1 MGIFNNINSAQ
12 GPVGLVLAGTQMYVE
27 RDCIE
32 WARNNIHDMDRQYRR
47 AVDHN
52 PDMTDE
58 WIPAGTGTLQG
69 EQFDEISYYGIDYI
83 FYIRQSPEDP
93 LGIDCKIALLDK
105 NRWIVI
111 QWGIKLDD
119 RLLSEMERVAEVN
132 KDKGVDARPRV
143 NIDIKSIT
151 ISSQYIN
158 IISGNPGNQQI
169 KSESG
174 NDLVLKSYLVM
185 NAWDEYSMNVMNGWW
200 DFDSEREMM
209 YTIPAIS
216 KITDTNIYQTNPY
229 IITPIRERVVNG
241 GYIV

>member
-47 AVDHN
+47 AVGHN

-58 WIPAGTGTLQG
+58 WIPAGTGTLQD
-69 EQFDEISYYGIDYI
+69 EQFDEISYRGINYI

-119 RLLSEMERVAEVN
+119 RLLSEMERVAEIN

-151 ISSQYIN
+151 ISNQYVDIT
-158 IISGNPGNQQI
+158 SGNQQI

-200 DFDSEREMM
+200 DFDPEREMM
-209 YTIPAIS
+209 YTMPGINIIEQG
-216 KITDTNIYQTNPY
+216 ITQTNSP

>member
-47 AVDHN
+47 AVGHN

-58 WIPAGTGTLQG
+58 WIPAGTGTLQD
-69 EQFDEISYYGIDYI
+69 EQFDEISYRGINYI

-111 QWGIKLDD
+111 QWGIKLND
-119 RLLSEMERVAEVN
+119 RLLSEMERVAEIN

-151 ISSQYIN
+151 ISNQYVDIT
-158 IISGNPGNQQI
+158 SGNQQI

-200 DFDSEREMM
+200 DFDPEREMM
-209 YTIPAIS
+209 YTMPGINIIEQG
-216 KITDTNIYQTNPY
+216 ITQTNSP

>member
-47 AVDHN
+47 AVGHN

-58 WIPAGTGTLQG
+58 WIPAGMGTLQG
-69 EQFDEISYYGIDYI
+69 EQFDEISYYGINYI
-83 FYIRQSPEDP
+83 FYIRQSPEDS

-119 RLLSEMERVAEVN
+119 RLLSEMERVAEIN
-132 KDKGVDARPRV
+132 KDRGVDARPRV

-158 IISGNPGNQQI
+158 ITSGNQPI

-185 NAWDEYSMNVMNGWW
+185 NAWDEYGMNVMNGWW

-209 YTIPAIS
+209 YTMPGINIIEQG
-216 KITDTNIYQTNPY
+216 ITQTNSP

>member
-1 MGIFNNINSAQ
+1 MGIFNNINSGQ
-12 GPVGLVLAGTQMYVE
+12 DPVGLVLTCTRMYVE
-27 RDCIE
+27 KDCIE
-32 WARNNIHDMDRQYRR
+32 WVRNNIHDMDRQYRR
-47 AVDHN
+47 VVGHN

-58 WIPAGTGTLQG
+58 WIPAGMGTLQG
-69 EQFDEISYYGIDYI
+69 TQIDDISYWGANYI
-83 FYIRQSPEDP
+83 YYIRQSPEDS
-93 LGIDCKIALLDK
+93 LGIDCKIALLNK

-119 RLLSEMERVAEVN
+119 RLLSEMERVAEIN
-132 KDKGVDARPRV
+132 KDKGVDVHPRV

-151 ISSQYIN
+151 ISNQYVYID
-158 IISGNPGNQQI
+158 ITPGNQRI

-185 NAWDEYSMNVMNGWW
+185 SVWDEYGTNNIMNGWW
-200 DFDSEREMM
+200 DFEPEREMM
-209 YTIPAIS
+209 YTIPTIS
-216 KITDTNIYQTNPY
+216 KITDTNIYRTNPY